1 VSCDEVRDQLA
12 EHLLGTLDEQ
22 ADVEVRRHLRGCAGC
37 RKEMAALDEGVSTFA
52 RAAHELD
59 PPEEVKERVLSALR
73 GDWADGADGADG
85 AAVTV
90 VTPAVRRP
98 VLWTAWA
105 AVVVLL
111 AGSASWGLWSHNR
124 AARYEAFATKYETL
138 LASLGGENVRVAT
151 LASQGSQQLE
161 GSAVVYDSK
170 VEQSW
175 VLVLVRA
182 PGLEGQA
189 TVTLATGDGRTISL
203 HPMEFSPGGEASSW
217 LVTSSNLRPF
227 QTVIVR
233 DESGST
239 IATGSVSRD

>member
-1 VSCDEVRDQLA
+1 VRCDEVRDQLA
-12 EHLLGTLDEQ
+12 EHLLGTLDEP
-22 ADVEVRRHLRGCAGC
+22 ADVEVRRHLRGCSGC
-37 RKEMAALDEGVSTFA
+37 RKEMAALAEGVSTFA

-59 PPEEVKERVLSALR
+59 PPEELKERVLSALH
-73 GDWADGADGADG
+73 GDWADGADGAAPTQ
-85 AAVTV
+85 AA
-90 VTPAVRRP
+90 RRP
-98 VLWTAWA
+98 IPWLAWA

-124 AARYEAFATKYETL
+124 AARYEAWATKYETL

-233 DESGST
+233 DASGST